1 MCETREI
8 EEEEEEGGAALTGRT
23 RGSENTDEDI
33 KICGE
38 REAHSVI
45 PHVGIAGK
53 KSTLSSEQE
62 VSSKCQPGKSTERL
76 RQAGGQASN
85 IGRYIYST

>member
-53 KSTLSSEQE
+53 KARSLASRRYRASASQGNQLN
-62 VSSKCQPGKSTERL
+62 VSG
-76 RQAGGQASN
+76 RQAGKQH
-85 IGRYIYST
+85 R